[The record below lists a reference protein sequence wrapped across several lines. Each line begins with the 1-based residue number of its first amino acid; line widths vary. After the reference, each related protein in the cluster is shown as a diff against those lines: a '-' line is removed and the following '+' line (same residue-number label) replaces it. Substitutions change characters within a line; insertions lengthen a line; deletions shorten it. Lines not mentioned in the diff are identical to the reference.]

1 MSATVTLRE
10 PQLTTFR
17 QIIALDTRFADKRHV
32 KAGVLYTAEAA
43 DLESADVVL
52 VITRNGDDVNEYVKH
67 AQPGQVRAARE
78 RDTLIRCVQ
87 ALHRVG
93 AKCCSAT
100 TQTYVMTKHK
110 SRPSRSPLWI
120 TLVIAHAGVG

>member
-17 QIIALDTRFADKRHV
+17 QIIALDTRFAEKRHV

-43 DLESADVVL
+43 DLEAADVVL

-67 AQPGQVRAARE
+67 AQPGQVCADE
-78 RDTLIRCVQ
+78 RDTLKLFVQ

-93 AKCCSAT
+93 AVCCSAT
-100 TQTYVMTKHK
+100 TT
-110 SRPSRSPLWI
+110 
-120 TLVIAHAGVG
+120 